1 MISDKTIRLSMVN
14 NQRVSYN
21 NTNYILKGPLLWV
34 TSWSRSLFITAK
46 FIFGDLLIVV
56 SVVILSARPDSIL
69 IISSVITAHKNRKLN
84 NSDPHQRQP
93 LLINYVR

>member
-1 MISDKTIRLSMVN
+1 MGHVVVEITF
-14 NQRVSYN
+14 Y
-21 NTNYILKGPLLWV
+21 
-34 TSWSRSLFITAK
+34 ITAK

-56 SVVILSARPDSIL
+56 SVVILSSRPDSIL